1 MSFLAAGLAGWEGA
15 EAEKS
20 SEKSSFAVV
29 GAAAAG
35 LGALGF
41 GAGGGMDGLRVCVLE
56 RRVWAAREPEAE
68 GLWEIVGVVATG
80 GAGRA
85 EVLGAACGGD
95 AGVATGASVCA
106 CPVRSEGTLH
116 GRSQNTC
123 SAAPSS
129 TDGSSGSGP
138 SIAHR
143 RDSYL
148 ERINESILL

>member
-1 MSFLAAGLAGWEGA
+1 M
-15 EAEKS
+15 
-20 SEKSSFAVV
+20 
-29 GAAAAG
+29 
-35 LGALGF
+35 
-41 GAGGGMDGLRVCVLE
+41 
-56 RRVWAAREPEAE
+56 
-68 GLWEIVGVVATG
+68 VGVVVTG

-95 AGVATGASVCA
+95 AGVATGASVCV
-106 CPVRSEGTLH
+106 CPVRLEGTLH
-116 GRSQNTC
+116 GKSQNTC

-148 ERINESILL
+148 ERINESILLQERIKRVEGKASVKVRTDPEVYAQV